1 MTVTRL
7 PPGRHRDL
15 LEDAIRIEGEAQREL
30 LSGDIAAARS
40 LFLASADL
48 YRESYDC
55 APPGGYG
62 RLMGMLKASIIAGD
76 TSAAVGHARTA
87 IADAAA
93 SPTVGYVR
101 AIVALIDG
109 DVAATSDASA
119 LMRTGGEAF
128 VRAADAAEAIAGGD
142 PAAFPAAIAAIVD
155 DFAARE
161 AHLTGVAIAD
171 TAVMF
176 DRLAR
181 THGLT
186 HDVRSPL
193 LP

>member
-15 LEDAIRIEGEAQREL
+15 LEEAIRIEGDAQREL

-40 LFLASADL
+40 VFLAAADL
-48 YRESYDC
+48 YCESYDC

-62 RLMGMLKASIIAGD
+62 RLVGMLKASVIAGD
-76 TSAAVGHARTA
+76 TSSAVGHARTA
-87 IADAAA
+87 IVDAAP

-109 DVAATSDASA
+109 DMATMSDAAT
-119 LMRTGGEAF
+119 LMRAGGEAF
-128 VRAADAAEAIAGGD
+128 ARAADAAEAISGGD
-142 PAAFPAAIAAIVD
+142 PAAFRVALAAIVD